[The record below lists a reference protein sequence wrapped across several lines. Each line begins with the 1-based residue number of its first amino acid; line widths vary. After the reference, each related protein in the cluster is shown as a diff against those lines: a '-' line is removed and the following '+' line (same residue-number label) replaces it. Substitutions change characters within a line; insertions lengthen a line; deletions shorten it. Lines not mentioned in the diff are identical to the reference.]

1 MKEQPLSGTYSSHS
15 KVAGVTSGQR
25 HVWVLDNSTSCHKRH
40 CKTTCHRGY
49 RGLNADSTKWCVS
62 VLLPRICEYCLL
74 QHKMGLSEHSWIKK
88 NLSWIR
94 QVVSKCNLGYL
105 PPPPPNLTYPYTE
118 GWGRFKDRPRGKPW
132 ADRTEMQPQTKE
144 CQQQPQ
150 VERGKAQ
157 IHSPQGPA
165 KGVWPASIIYVS
177 AFWPPEL
184 WDNELCGVKPPSVWW
199 FVTGG
204 GWKARNNNPT
214 CCPTNIQ
221 EQHCLLGDI
230 CPLGSDQ
237 PWSAQ

>member
-105 PPPPPNLTYPYTE
+105 PPPPPILHILTQ
-118 GWGRFKDRPRGKPW
+118 R
-132 ADRTEMQPQTKE
+132 
-144 CQQQPQ
+144 
-150 VERGKAQ
+150 
-157 IHSPQGPA
+157 
-165 KGVWPASIIYVS
+165 
-177 AFWPPEL
+177 
-184 WDNELCGVKPPSVWW
+184 
-199 FVTGG
+199 GG
-204 GWKARNNNPT
+204 GGLKTDPEESHGQTEQRCSHKPRNANSSPNRERQGTDSLSPRA
-214 CCPTNIQ
+214 CKGSVAC
-221 EQHCLLGDI
+221 QHHLRVSLLASRTVRQWTLWG
-230 CPLGSDQ
+230 
-237 PWSAQ
+237 